1 MCGCPFSCPGARTLG
16 PAWRLVAT
24 ALLLATPATCLGR
37 NRSVSSPSFGSHKT
51 ANPRTLSCATRR
63 RERCTLF
70 GGCLLHGV
78 CCHERRGPRPPP
90 TNRRR
95 AVLPTRPTSLSTA
108 TEYAATNK
116 STSTILL
123 LLRQQPLRRPVPR
136 VVDGVVA
143 RVHDEVG
150 HGPVARAR
158 VARVQDA
165 VVEGE
170 ERPARHARR
179 DQFEVWR

>member
-1 MCGCPFSCPGARTLG
+1 MCGCPLSCPGARTLG

-63 RERCTLF
+63 RERCPLF

-95 AVLPTRPTSLSTA
+95 AACLPHRSTPG
-108 TEYAATNK
+108 AAHKTPPSK
-116 STSTILL
+116 
-123 LLRQQPLRRPVPR
+123 RQARCSERKADTYPN
-136 VVDGVVA
+136 A
-143 RVHDEVG
+143 RVRD
-150 HGPVARAR
+150 ARNNLRAR
-158 VARVQDA
+158 RATAPPWQYSSAPPGSSATR
-165 VVEGE
+165 
-170 ERPARHARR
+170 
-179 DQFEVWR
+179 